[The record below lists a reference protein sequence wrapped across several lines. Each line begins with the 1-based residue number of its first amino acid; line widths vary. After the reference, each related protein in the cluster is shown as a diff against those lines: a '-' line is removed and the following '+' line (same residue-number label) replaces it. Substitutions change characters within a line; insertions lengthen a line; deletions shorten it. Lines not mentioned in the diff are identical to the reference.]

1 MSVTRVI
8 PAGSYLTV
16 PIVKLTD
23 IAIQRFKADP
33 GTRVDYFDASFPGFG
48 VRVSGPTPRVT
59 GGRKSWMLF
68 YRHNGRQSRITFDP
82 PYPALGLAD
91 ARRKAGEALAQ
102 LSQGIDPAGERLA
115 AAEAAQARK
124 ADTMESVVDE
134 FMRRRMA
141 GKAPRYVQE
150 TRRNFDNHVLPRW
163 RNRELTSIKRRDVIE
178 LLDAIAD
185 GGTEVRQPDGRM
197 KRLPGGGIAANRVLA
212 AVRALFNWA
221 VRRGIL
227 EVSPATLVERP
238 GQETRRER
246 VLTAD
251 ELRAV
256 LPVMQAIDGSV
267 GAFFRMVLLTGQRRE
282 ETATMQWAD
291 VDLDAGAWTI
301 PAART
306 KAGRSHVVP
315 LAPAAV
321 ALLRSLP
328 RVKIATK
335 AGHLIDTPHVFT
347 IGGDR
352 PISHYSV
359 SKRRLDA
366 AVTIARSA
374 AGLDPI
380 EPWTLHDLRRTAAT
394 EMGRLGVPRF
404 IIGRVLNHAD
414 RSVTSIYDR
423 HTYIAE
429 KRQALEAW
437 ADYLAGLVPSS
448 AVKQKRNRK

>member
-1 MSVTRVI
+1 
-8 PAGSYLTV
+8 
-16 PIVKLTD
+16 
-23 IAIQRFKADP
+23 
-33 GTRVDYFDASFPGFG
+33 
-48 VRVSGPTPRVT
+48 
-59 GGRKSWMLF
+59 MLF
-68 YRHNGRQSRITFDP
+68 YCYGGKQTRITFEP

-102 LSQGIDPAGERLA
+102 LSQGIDPAGERYA
-115 AAEAAQARK
+115 AAQAVEARK
-124 ADTMESVVDE
+124 ADTMASVVDE
-134 FMRRRMA
+134 FMKRRTA

-163 RNRELTSIKRRDVIE
+163 RDRDVASIKRRDVIE

-185 GGTEVRQPDGRM
+185 SGTDVRQPDGRM
-197 KRLPGGGIAANRVLA
+197 KRVPGGGIAANRVLA

-227 EVSPATLVERP
+227 DTSPATLVERP

-256 LPVMQAIDGSV
+256 LPVMASTPGTV

-291 VDLDAGAWTI
+291 LDLDGAVWTI

-315 LAPAAV
+315 LPPATV
-321 ALLRSLP
+321 ALLRAIP
-328 RVKIATK
+328 RVKVSTST
-335 AGHLIDTPHVFT
+335 GQTVDTPHVFT

-359 SKRRLDA
+359 AKRRLDA
-366 AVTIARSA
+366 AVTAARA
-374 AGLDPI
+374 VAGLDPI

-404 IIGRVLNHAD
+404 TIGRVLNHAD

-423 HTYIAE
+423 HTYVDE
-429 KRQALEAW
+429 KRRALEAW
-437 ADYLAGLVPSS
+437 ADYLAGLAPVP
-448 AVKQKRNRK
+448 APALAALAKPKRGCK